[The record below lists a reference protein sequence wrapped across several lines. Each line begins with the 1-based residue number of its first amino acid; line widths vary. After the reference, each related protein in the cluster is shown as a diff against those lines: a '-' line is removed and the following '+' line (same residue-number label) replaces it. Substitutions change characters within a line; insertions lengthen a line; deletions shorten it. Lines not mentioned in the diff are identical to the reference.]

1 MPHRGLGGRKGGRGE
16 RVEGATLVDHKS
28 DVNQKRVKL
37 KLGILRSF
45 SFLAIMSERARLCR
59 VPCGSE
65 MAS

>member
-1 MPHRGLGGRKGGRGE
+1 MHPCHTAGWVGEKVEQGGK
-16 RVEGATLVDHKS
+16 VDHKS

-45 SFLAIMSERARLCR
+45 SFLAIMSERERL
-59 VPCGSE
+59 CGSE